1 MLRSLGHDV
10 RTALEDGKANQRI
23 PDEEVLRRAS
33 ELGRVLLTIN
43 RRDFKRLHAR
53 VASHTGIMLCTA
65 DPDFVGQAQRVDA
78 VLREIDDL
86 RGQLLRVYRPSM

>member
-1 MLRSLGHDV
+1 M
-10 RTALEDGKANQRI
+10 
-23 PDEEVLRRAS
+23 LRRAS

-43 RRDFKRLHAR
+43 RRDFKRLHAG
-53 VASHTGIMLCTA
+53 VASHAGIILCTA